1 MKLYERNLDDN
12 LGAGY
17 ISIIGRWSQDRI
29 GLYKMHNINRTI
41 SEYIVHSTYKM
52 SNDQVE
58 KIHLSTTAGAL
69 LYHTDILSGRA
80 IRICRES
87 KQRRVIRSS
96 RKDSLIC
103 TK

>member
-80 IRICRES
+80 IRHLQREQSEESDTIKS
-87 KQRRVIRSS
+87 KRF
-96 RKDSLIC
+96 
-103 TK
+103 THMY